1 METFTAHR
9 ISHEDNVVFPDIM
22 EIGDDRVL
30 VTKCYVFGHRTNTI
44 FKDNIASVS
53 LREGVFFAD
62 VRIETTGGATYWSE
76 GFRKSDARKI
86 ERLLMR

>member
-1 METFTAHR
+1 MEAFTAHR
-9 ISHEDNVVFPDIM
+9 ISHEDNIVFPDIM
-22 EIGDDRVL
+22 EICDDRVL

-86 ERLLMR
+86 EKLLMR

>member
-1 METFTAHR
+1 MYTFTAHR
-9 ISHEDNVVFPDIM
+9 ISHEDNVLYPDIM
-22 EIGDDRVL
+22 EIDIDRVL
-30 VTKCYVFGHRTNTI
+30 ITKCYVFGHRTNTI

>member
-1 METFTAHR
+1 MYTFTAHR

-62 VRIETTGGATYWSE
+62 VRIETTGGATYYSE

>member
-62 VRIETTGGATYWSE
+62 VRIETTGGATFCSE
-76 GFRKSDARKI
+76 GFRKLDARKI